1 LQLGQ
6 AVFSEARTR
15 LKLVARHNK
24 RIKGVGELLVQ
35 RSTTIAH
42 CRGNTEKPEDRG
54 TGISGS
60 VDGCG

>member
-1 LQLGQ
+1 
-6 AVFSEARTR
+6 
-15 LKLVARHNK
+15 VARHNK